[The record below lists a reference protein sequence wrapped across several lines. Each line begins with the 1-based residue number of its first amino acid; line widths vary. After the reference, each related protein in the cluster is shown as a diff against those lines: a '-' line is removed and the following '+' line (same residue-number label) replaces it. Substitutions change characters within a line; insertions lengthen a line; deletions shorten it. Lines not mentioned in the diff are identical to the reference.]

1 MLSQVRRRQTRGDML
16 SQLRRRETTPGVGA
30 AREQQRELERR
41 ICAMDSVRTLQRD
54 CKNRVVEI
62 IKEWQALLA
71 ALSEREYQ
79 LHGQFQ
85 SVRFK
90 KVFDESVDNTRKW
103 VHGMQGP
110 QRCFGSHLDK
120 MLNNIHIVLLHYGD
134 NMQHWRDYLDAGKR
148 ILKSLQTLQHEAVA
162 ATALNTQKLDN
173 PYTIT

>member
-1 MLSQVRRRQTRGDML
+1 MTDNSDDIM
-16 SQLRRRETTPGVGA
+16 SQLRRRQTTPGVGA
-30 AREQQRELERR
+30 AKEQQRQLERR
-41 ICAMDSVRTLQRD
+41 IYAMHSVRTQQRLCID
-54 CKNRVVEI
+54 QVSEI
-62 IKEWQALLA
+62 KREWQTLLA
-71 ALSEREYQ
+71 ALSQGEYQ

-103 VHGMQGP
+103 VHNMQGP

-148 ILKSLQTLQHEAVA
+148 ILKSLQTLQYEAVA
-162 ATALNTQKLDN
+162 ATKLNTQKEYGQGANAYL
-173 PYTIT
+173 IM

>member
-1 MLSQVRRRQTRGDML
+1 MSANTVDML
-16 SQLRRRETTPGVGA
+16 SQLRRRQTTPGVGA
-30 AREQQRELERR
+30 ARAQQRELERR
-41 ICAMDSVRTLQRD
+41 IYAMNSVRTQQHLCID
-54 CKNRVVEI
+54 RVGEI
-62 IKEWQALLA
+62 VREWQTLLA
-71 ALSEREYQ
+71 ALREREYQ

>member
-1 MLSQVRRRQTRGDML
+1 MSATRGDML

-85 SVRFK
+85 SARFK
-90 KVFDESVDNTRKW
+90 AVFDESVDKTRKL
-103 VHGMQGP
+103 VRDMLGP
-110 QRCFGSHLDK
+110 QRCFGSQLD
-120 MLNNIHIVLLHYGD
+120 VLLD
-134 NMQHWRDYLDAGKR
+134 NILRALQHGHDMQDWRDCLDAGKR
-148 ILKSLQTLQHEAVA
+148 ILNRLQTFHWEAVV
-162 ATALNTQKLDN
+162 ATTLDTQRLDN
-173 PYTIT
+173 PYRIS